1 MVVAHAM
8 FLAWSYKKDT
18 MMRSAATKLHEH
30 KAADLSESSKNI
42 GVNIVYDILG
52 LIGFTGGASLL
63 IEGAT
68 GIARDFG
75 VPESIIG
82 LTMIAL
88 GTSLPELFATVIT
101 TIHRRGDVAAG
112 MSSAAIC

>member
-42 GVNIVYDILG
+42 GVNIV
-52 LIGFTGGASLL
+52 
-63 IEGAT
+63 
-68 GIARDFG
+68 
-75 VPESIIG
+75 
-82 LTMIAL
+82 
-88 GTSLPELFATVIT
+88 
-101 TIHRRGDVAAG
+101 
-112 MSSAAIC
+112 